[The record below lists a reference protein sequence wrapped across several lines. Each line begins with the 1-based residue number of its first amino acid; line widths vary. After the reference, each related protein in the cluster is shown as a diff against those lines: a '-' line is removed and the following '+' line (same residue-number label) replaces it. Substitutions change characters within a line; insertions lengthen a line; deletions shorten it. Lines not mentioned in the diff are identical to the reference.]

1 MYIII
6 LGVIIGVVFI
16 FYNTI
21 INLLEKT
28 KENKILGK
36 GEIIMWFYGLLIIN
50 IIVIISI
57 LLHKYYVEEYQL
69 IGERGLSGY
78 TGDIGRS
85 GNDVCDK

>member
-6 LGVIIGVVFI
+6 TGVIIGVVFM

-28 KENKILGK
+28 KENKTLGK
-36 GEIIMWFYGLLIIN
+36 RDIMVWFYGLLIIN

-57 LLHKYYVEEYQL
+57 LLHKYYVEKYQL

>member
-6 LGVIIGVVFI
+6 TGVIIGVVFM

-21 INLLEKT
+21 INLFEKT
-28 KENKILGK
+28 KENKTLGK
-36 GEIIMWFYGLLIIN
+36 GEIMMWFYGLLIIN

>member
-6 LGVIIGVVFI
+6 LGVIIGVVFM

>member
-6 LGVIIGVVFI
+6 LGVIIGVVFM

-50 IIVIISI
+50 IIVILSI
-57 LLHKYYVEEYQL
+57 LLHKYYVEK
-69 IGERGLSGY
+69 S
-78 TGDIGRS
+78 
-85 GNDVCDK
+85 

>member
-1 MYIII
+1 MFWVHLYNFS
-6 LGVIIGVVFI
+6 FI
-16 FYNTI
+16 F
-21 INLLEKT
+21 
-28 KENKILGK
+28 
-36 GEIIMWFYGLLIIN
+36 N

-57 LLHKYYVEEYQL
+57 LLHKYYVEKYQL

>member
-6 LGVIIGVVFI
+6 LGVIIGVVFM

-57 LLHKYYVEEYQL
+57 LLHKYYVEKYQL

-78 TGDIGRS
+78 PGDIGRS
-85 GNDVCDK
+85 GNHVCDK